1 MCHFARLAAC
11 VLAATFSFH
20 AVGCESASA
29 AVPTSGHDTN
39 PSAAKLSAAQ
49 VSQQL
54 IIKFKPASVACSA
67 QGIARFA
74 KTAGVELQWL
84 RQMSGDACV
93 VTQYAAT
100 PDALMKAQEGLK
112 KHPEIEW
119 LEIDAVM
126 QRH

>member
-1 MCHFARLAAC
+1 MCHLARLAAC

-29 AVPTSGHDTN
+29 AVSTSAHATN
-39 PSAAKLSAAQ
+39 PSAVKRSAAQ

-54 IIKFKPASVACSA
+54 IIKFKSVACSA

-74 KTAGVELQWL
+74 KTAGVKLQWL

-93 VTQYAAT
+93 LIQSAAT
-100 PDALMKAQEGLK
+100 PDALMNAQEGLK
-112 KHPEIEW
+112 KHPEVEW

>member
-11 VLAATFSFH
+11 VLTATFSFH
-20 AVGCESASA
+20 ASGCESASA
-29 AVPTSGHDTN
+29 SRHVAN
-39 PSAAKLSAAQ
+39 PSAAQLASAP

-54 IIKFKPASVACSA
+54 IIKFKPRSVACSA
-67 QGIARFA
+67 QGIAGFA
-74 KTAGVELQWL
+74 KTAGVRLQWL

-93 VTQYAAT
+93 LIQSAAT